1 MMHLLNKDA
10 AQPLSVRARPVLD
23 WILRAIRIR
32 KTMPVPAASDTGV
45 QVPHD
50 VLQRLAETSPHLLAD
65 IGIRSTDQV
74 DATSPWQLDDGRHL
88 MLRPPL

>member
-23 WILRAIRIR
+23 RILRAIHIR
-32 KTMPVPAASDTGV
+32 KTMPVPADHDTWV

-74 DATSPWQLDDGRHL
+74 EATSPWQLDDGRHL

>member
-1 MMHLLNKDA
+1 MMDLLKKDA
-10 AQPLSVRARPVLD
+10 AQPLSVRAQPVLD

-32 KTMPVPAASDTGV
+32 KTMPVPAAGDTGV

-74 DATSPWQLDDGRHL
+74 DAISPWQLDDGRHL